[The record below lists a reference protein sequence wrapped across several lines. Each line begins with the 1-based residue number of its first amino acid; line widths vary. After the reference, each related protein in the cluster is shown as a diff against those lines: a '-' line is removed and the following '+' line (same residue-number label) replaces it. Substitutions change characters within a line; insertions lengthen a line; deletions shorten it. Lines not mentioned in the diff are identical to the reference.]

1 MFKIRIG
8 YVSWDFADHP
18 LSHLLQSIFG
28 MHDRSRFYVIAFS
41 LRPKDHSHY
50 RRIIEQ
56 GCDEFIQV
64 DDKMNVLELATMIN
78 QKNIQILFN
87 LNGWT
92 QGERTDV
99 FVLRPAPI

>member
-1 MFKIRIG
+1 M
-8 YVSWDFADHP
+8 
-18 LSHLLQSIFG
+18 
-28 MHDRSRFYVIAFS
+28 
-41 LRPKDHSHY
+41 
-50 RRIIEQ
+50 IEQ

-64 DDKMNVLELATMIN
+64 DEKMNVLELATMIN